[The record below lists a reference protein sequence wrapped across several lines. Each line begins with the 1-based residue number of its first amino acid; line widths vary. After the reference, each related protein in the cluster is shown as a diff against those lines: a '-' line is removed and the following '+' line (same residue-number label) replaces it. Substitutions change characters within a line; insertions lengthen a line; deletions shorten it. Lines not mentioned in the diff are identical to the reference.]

1 MTTAQ
6 GVSLLL
12 LPYEEDGMND
22 DRTGS
27 VTYCY
32 YEEDGMNDDRTGSV
46 TTAITKRM
54 G

>member
-1 MTTAQ
+1 
-6 GVSLLL
+6 
-12 LPYEEDGMND
+12 MND

-46 TTAITKRM
+46 TFCYLLTKRI
-54 G
+54 

>member
-1 MTTAQ
+1 
-6 GVSLLL
+6 
-12 LPYEEDGMND
+12 MND

-32 YEEDGMNDDRTGSV
+32 YEEDGMNDDRTGSDI
-46 TTAITKRM
+46 TAITKRM

>member
-1 MTTAQ
+1 
-6 GVSLLL
+6 
-12 LPYEEDGMND
+12 MND
-22 DRTGS
+22 DPTGF

-32 YEEDGMNDDRTGSV
+32 YEEDGMNDDRTGS